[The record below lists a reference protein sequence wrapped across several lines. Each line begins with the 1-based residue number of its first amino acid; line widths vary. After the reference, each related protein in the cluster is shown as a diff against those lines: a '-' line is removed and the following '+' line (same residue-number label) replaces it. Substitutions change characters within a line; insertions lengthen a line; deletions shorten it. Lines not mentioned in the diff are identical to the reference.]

1 MKRYS
6 VQRRYRIFV
15 KGYRFLSLA
24 RNMGKNIGENISETL
39 SSNYIQ
45 KLLCHAK
52 QSAKI
57 HLKLLQKSDSENTR
71 SNWWFN

>member
-6 VQRRYRIFV
+6 LQRRYRIFV

-24 RNMGKNIGENISETL
+24 RNMEKNIGENINEKL

-45 KLLCHAK
+45 KRLCHAK
-52 QSAKI
+52 QSATV
-57 HLKLLQKSDSENTR
+57 HLKLPQKSDSKSTR
-71 SNWWFN
+71 SNW

>member
-6 VQRRYRIFV
+6 LQRRNRIFV

-24 RNMGKNIGENISETL
+24 RNMVKNIGENISEKL

-45 KLLCHAK
+45 KRLSHAK
-52 QSAKI
+52 PSAKI
-57 HLKLLQKSDSENTR
+57 HLQLLQKK
-71 SNWWFN
+71 